1 MTGGAGIESLQ
12 EHKVVSKLSAM
23 DFKTLDKVQGFR
35 NLGSRLKA
43 VTTEVDEKQRHRKM
57 EKFLR
62 DLVNATSPA
71 DSDCVV
77 EKVERPAPGKHS
89 AVGSRIKTGDVF
101 HYRHFFEHICP

>member
-1 MTGGAGIESLQ
+1 MKSLVHSQ
-12 EHKVVSKLSAM
+12 PWTSRP
-23 DFKTLDKVQGFR
+23 LDKVQGFR

-43 VTTEVDEKQRHRKM
+43 VTTEVDEKLRHRKM

-77 EKVERPAPGKHS
+77 VKVERPAPGKHS
-89 AVGSRIKTGDVF
+89 AVGARIKTGDVF
-101 HYRHFFEHICP
+101 HYRHFSNIFAPYFTMFYIAYLRR